1 MCLPNATATDTKS
14 VSSPHLR
21 SGWVSLALPTGQP
34 FSQDPSLMWNPS
46 SEGMKTRKGVD
57 TENRWLGQPCVPM
70 YALQRY
76 CSCLALQ
83 TQIDGLFPARCRQ
96 FETKKIY
103 PECLLGYYSFHQN
116 GNNTYQT
123 YDTNSVWSFERH
135 HLGAHWFFF
144 SKDGAFPFNS
154 LLAAFGCDEKHN
166 AASFNK
172 AARWLTAPKVLHL
185 HSTLNGFQITRLQL
199 TPWSLQHFKLYQMA
213 ENTAGFPTTYE
224 TKDDR
229 KQEI

>member
-1 MCLPNATATDTKS
+1 MPFKDIVPVWHFKHKS
-14 VSSPHLR
+14 M
-21 SGWVSLALPTGQP
+21 G
-34 FSQDPSLMWNPS
+34 FSQPGAANL
-46 SEGMKTRKGVD
+46 
-57 TENRWLGQPCVPM
+57 
-70 YALQRY
+70 
-76 CSCLALQ
+76 
-83 TQIDGLFPARCRQ
+83 RQ
-96 FETKKIY
+96 KKIY
-103 PECLLGYYSFHQN
+103 PERLLGYYSFHQN

-199 TPWSLQHFKLYQMA
+199 TPWSLQHFKRYQMA

-229 KQEI
+229 KQEIQ

>member
-1 MCLPNATATDTKS
+1 MQPVPT
-14 VSSPHLR
+14 HLR

-96 FETKKIY
+96 FKTKKIY
-103 PECLLGYYSFHQN
+103 PERLLGYYSFHQN

-123 YDTNSVWSFERH
+123 YDTNSALELWKTPFRSSLILLLQRRCISFQ
-135 HLGAHWFFF
+135 
-144 SKDGAFPFNS
+144 
-154 LLAAFGCDEKHN
+154 
-166 AASFNK
+166 
-172 AARWLTAPKVLHL
+172 LTAGCLGMRWKTQRSKLQQSCKVADC
-185 HSTLNGFQITRLQL
+185 S
-199 TPWSLQHFKLYQMA
+199 
-213 ENTAGFPTTYE
+213 
-224 TKDDR
+224 
-229 KQEI
+229 